1 MGGVYAVSVGV
12 WLPWSLG
19 LDAACAHARASPW
32 QSERRGGSEGLQES
46 VCGLVHMVGG
56 DGLRHPRSMR
66 WGGGVQWVQEDLL
79 VSGLLKLSCSLP
91 ALCWHQAVSPTQE
104 LVVPTALEGPQSF
117 LFLRDGSR
125 WKDQEG

>member
-1 MGGVYAVSVGV
+1 M
-12 WLPWSLG
+12 W
-19 LDAACAHARASPW
+19 ACAHGGWGWAEAS
-32 QSERRGGSEGLQES
+32 QEHA
-46 VCGLVHMVGG
+46 L
-56 DGLRHPRSMR
+56 
-66 WGGGVQWVQEDLL
+66 GGGVQWVQEDLL